1 MIHYQQKIRQ
11 QIVIPAMQFI
21 NQEKSGGIV
30 LGLAVVLALVL
41 ANSPLRVDYAHF
53 LHHHFG
59 FVVDGQPCLNFS
71 LEHWIN
77 DGLMSMFFFVVG
89 LELKREFI
97 GGELRDLRKVTLP
110 VAAAIMGM
118 VFPALLY
125 LVFNGG
131 TPVAHGWG
139 IPMATDIAFA
149 LAVVYLLGD
158 RVPVSRPILYLA
170 TLHFQP
176 DRGFGFP
183 GRDVCGQQDGREV
196 DLVLRHLGHWRC
208 VDSISALRHP
218 CHDSR
223 RALCHGHPR

>member
-1 MIHYQQKIRQ
+1 MTHYQQKIRQ
-11 QIVIPAMQFI
+11 QIVLPAIQFI

-41 ANSPLRVDYAHF
+41 ANSPLRADYAHF

-59 FVVDGQPCLNFS
+59 FVVDGQPCLNFT

-118 VFPALLY
+118 VFPAHLSCLQRRHS
-125 LVFNGG
+125 GG
-131 TPVAHGWG
+131 T
-139 IPMATDIAFA
+139 
-149 LAVVYLLGD
+149 
-158 RVPVSRPILYLA
+158 RVGNP
-170 TLHFQP
+170 
-176 DRGFGFP
+176 
-183 GRDVCGQQDGREV
+183 
-196 DLVLRHLGHWRC
+196 
-208 VDSISALRHP
+208 
-218 CHDSR
+218 
-223 RALCHGHPR
+223 HGHRHCLCLGGGLPLG